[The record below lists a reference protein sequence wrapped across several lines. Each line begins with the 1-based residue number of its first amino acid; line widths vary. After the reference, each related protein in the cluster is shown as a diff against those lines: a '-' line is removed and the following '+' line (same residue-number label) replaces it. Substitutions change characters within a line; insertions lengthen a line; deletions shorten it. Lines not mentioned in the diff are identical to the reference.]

1 MMALDADD
9 KLAGSYPFLTM
20 LSVAV
25 CGWLMERQGRI
36 VAESGEMSDFLA
48 MKAAASKFYIDQ
60 IVPEA
65 LGLKAA
71 ATAKADVLYSV
82 AAELFAA

>member
-1 MMALDADD
+1 
-9 KLAGSYPFLTM
+9 M

-25 CGWLMERQGRI
+25 CGWLMEQSGRTAARSEGDP
-36 VAESGEMSDFLA
+36 VFLK
-48 MKAAASKFYIDQ
+48 MKQVTARFYVEQ

-71 ATAKADVLYSV
+71 ATAKADILY
-82 AAELFAA
+82 ALDATAF